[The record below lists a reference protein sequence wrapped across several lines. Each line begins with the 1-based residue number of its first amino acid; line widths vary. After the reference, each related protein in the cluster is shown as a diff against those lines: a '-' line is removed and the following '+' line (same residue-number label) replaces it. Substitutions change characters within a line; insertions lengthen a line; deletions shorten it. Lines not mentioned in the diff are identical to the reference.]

1 MNHTLKRVNLNE
13 DMYEFTCE
21 DCSYTAFTQV
31 DPETNIP
38 DLKNLI
44 VTDPGDIY
52 AVHAYITFAKFSPDI
67 TFDADIEL
75 FKPDVKFNDMLES
88 RVIPKYPNPAYQ
100 KIDILQNYDLTLF
113 DFISKDEEE

>member
-1 MNHTLKRVNLNE
+1 MNHKLKKVNLNE

-52 AVHAYITFAKFSPDI
+52 AVHAYIS
-67 TFDADIEL
+67 
-75 FKPDVKFNDMLES
+75 N
-88 RVIPKYPNPAYQ
+88 VISGE
-100 KIDILQNYDLTLF
+100 ILHLMRTLNYSSLM
-113 DFISKDEEE
+113 